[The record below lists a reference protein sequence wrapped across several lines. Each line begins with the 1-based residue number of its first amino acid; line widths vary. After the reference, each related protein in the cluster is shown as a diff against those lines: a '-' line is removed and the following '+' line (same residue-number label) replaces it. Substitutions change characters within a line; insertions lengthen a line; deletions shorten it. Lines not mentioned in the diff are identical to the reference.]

1 MVRDARYEMDKKTQT
16 LVCVDPGVLDKR
28 LLLDEREFS
37 SALSKMKQE
46 TNIVSRVL
54 REAWDCIPPI
64 LATHT
69 KHKPSIATEPL
80 ISVAAHITMDE
91 LRQKLEKLSLSD
103 GFGNRFLYCCT
114 DRSKLLP
121 FGGNFDPAM
130 LAALGHKTSEAAEL
144 ARTRDEIS
152 FAEEAK
158 SMWAAIYTAVE
169 GAPPTG
175 GLIDHLTAR
184 AAPQML
190 RLAMLYALL
199 DGMAQIAA
207 PHIHAAYALW
217 RYCETSANY
226 IFSDESGDHVA
237 DTLMSELELVRPD
250 GISRRDIIRNVF
262 GGNTR
267 SHEIIKALR
276 KLEAA
281 GKARCIKQQAN
292 GPGRPTEVWFAI

>member
-1 MVRDARYEMDKKTQT
+1 
-16 LVCVDPGVLDKR
+16 
-28 LLLDEREFS
+28 
-37 SALSKMKQE
+37 
-46 TNIVSRVL
+46 
-54 REAWDCIPPI
+54 
-64 LATHT
+64 
-69 KHKPSIATEPL
+69 
-80 ISVAAHITMDE
+80 
-91 LRQKLEKLSLSD
+91 
-103 GFGNRFLYCCT
+103 
-114 DRSKLLP
+114 
-121 FGGNFDPAM
+121 M

-158 SMWAAIYTAVE
+158 SIWAAIYTAVE

-199 DGMAQIAA
+199 DGAAQIAV
-207 PHIHAAYALW
+207 PHIHAAHALW

-262 GGNTR
+262 GGHTR

-281 GKARCIKQQAN
+281 GRARCIKQQAN
-292 GPGRPTEVWFAI
+292 GPGRPAEVWFAI